1 MTTPAD
7 AGPERASAP
16 AGPSQGR
23 GAPRGDAA
31 EGRDGGITPSAGLSQ
46 GRGESDEEARVA
58 DVAAEG
64 HDDASAPLDEDGEKR
79 RFRLIVPI
87 SGRVHW
93 IGLAV
98 LAMLTLLL
106 ALQPPFIRSQQL
118 DWFDASQRLLPRTV
132 KALPATVVEIDQKSI
147 VALGQ
152 WPWPRTVLA
161 QLIREITR
169 AKPAVIGLDVLMS
182 ESDRSSPEHWLDNMP
197 TSDADL
203 AQALES
209 LPSHDAELARAMSA
223 SRVVLGLAGTPEAT
237 GMLVFATP
245 ILIEGA
251 TPQDAMAVNAAVPR
265 YAGAIANLQLFERA
279 AAGHGLLSADNDDG
293 VIRRIPMVAS
303 IEGTLVPSF
312 ALEML
317 RVAVQAPALRLRAR
331 DGEVASLSAGA
342 FSTPT
347 EADGAVR
354 IHYSPRD
361 LRRFVSAIDVL
372 QSRIDVEALAGKL
385 VLIGMTGVMQV
396 DYQGTPLGE
405 RMPGVEIH
413 AQLLEN
419 LYEGGAIM
427 RPSWARQVE
436 ILLFVVLGLLM
447 IRAAPLWRT
456 PATVTFAV
464 AAMFVPALVA
474 LVLFKVARLQFDA
487 LSPGLAM
494 LALFATLLA
503 LTLGEASRERRA
515 LRRQMQVQREQ
526 SARMAGEM
534 EAAQRVQV
542 AMLPRD
548 DIFRDESRLD
558 LAATMVPARE
568 VGGDLYDFFRLD
580 GRRWFF
586 LIGDVAGK
594 GLSASIF
601 MAVSKALAKSAAVR
615 HPDDDVGA
623 WMTTANREI
632 SRDNHESLFVTAFA
646 GILDLDTGDLVYAN
660 AGHDAPYCVGP
671 ASGVRRLAAGDGPP
685 LCTVDGFEY
694 RGEHTFLDPGE
705 LCVLTTDGVTD
716 MRDPQGAMY
725 GRARLEAVLE
735 RWRAQPS
742 GDAHGAVNALRADV
756 QAFAAGAEPA
766 DDLTVLAFR
775 WNGRR

>member
-1 MTTPAD
+1 
-7 AGPERASAP
+7 
-16 AGPSQGR
+16 
-23 GAPRGDAA
+23 
-31 EGRDGGITPSAGLSQ
+31 
-46 GRGESDEEARVA
+46 
-58 DVAAEG
+58 
-64 HDDASAPLDEDGEKR
+64 
-79 RFRLIVPI
+79 
-87 SGRVHW
+87 VHW
-93 IGLAV
+93 TGLAV
-98 LAMLTLLL
+98 LATLTVLL
-106 ALQPPFIRSQQL
+106 ALQPPFVRRQQL
-118 DWFDASQRLLPRTV
+118 DWFDACQRLLPRTV
-132 KALPATVVEIDQKSI
+132 KALPATIVEIDQKSI

-161 QLIREITR
+161 QLIREVTR
-169 AKPAVIGLDVLMS
+169 AKPAVIGIDILMS
-182 ESDRSSPEHWLDNMP
+182 ETDRSSPEHWLDNMP
-197 TSDADL
+197 TSDSDL

-209 LPSHDAELARAMSA
+209 LPSHDAELARVIGS
-223 SRVVLGLAGTPEAT
+223 SRVVLGMAGSPEPT

-245 ILIEGA
+245 ILVEGA
-251 TPQDAMAVNAAVPR
+251 APQDAAAVHGVVAR
-265 YAGAIANLQLFERA
+265 YAGAIANLPLFERV
-279 AAGHGLLSADNDDG
+279 AAGHGILSAESDDS

-317 RVAVQAPALRLRAR
+317 RVAVGAPVLRLKAR
-331 DGEVASLSAGA
+331 DGEVVGLSAGA
-342 FSTPT
+342 FATPT

-354 IHYSPRD
+354 LHYSPRD
-361 LRRFVSAIDVL
+361 MRRFVSAIDVL
-372 QSRIDVEALAGKL
+372 QSRIDVDALAGKL
-385 VLIGMTGVMQV
+385 VLIGMTGVVQV
-396 DYQGTPLGE
+396 DYQATPLGE

-427 RPSWARQVE
+427 RPSWARLVE
-436 ILLFVVLGLLM
+436 VVVFVALGLLL

-464 AAMFVPALVA
+464 AAMIVPALVA
-474 LVLFKVARLQFDA
+474 LALFKGMRLQFDA
-487 LSPGLAM
+487 ASPGLAT
-494 LALFATLLA
+494 LALFAALLA
-503 LTLGEASRERRA
+503 LTLGEAARERRA
-515 LRRQMQVQREQ
+515 LRRQMQVEREQ

-534 EAAQRVQV
+534 EAAQRVQI

-548 DIFRDESRLD
+548 DLFRDEARLD

-580 GRRWFF
+580 GHRWFF

-623 WMTTANREI
+623 WMTTVNREI
-632 SRDNHESLFVTAFA
+632 SRDNHEALFVTAFA

-671 ASGVRRLAAGDGPP
+671 ASGVRRLDAGDGPP

-694 RGEHTFLDPGE
+694 RGEHTFVDPGE
-705 LCVLTTDGVTD
+705 LCVLTTDGITD
-716 MRDPQGAMY
+716 MRNPGGEMY
-725 GRARLEAVLE
+725 GRARLEAVLQ
-735 RWRAQPS
+735 RWRTHPA
-742 GDAHGAVNALRADV
+742 GARGAVDALRADV

-766 DDLTVLAFR
+766 DDLTILAFR
-775 WNGRR
+775 WTGRR